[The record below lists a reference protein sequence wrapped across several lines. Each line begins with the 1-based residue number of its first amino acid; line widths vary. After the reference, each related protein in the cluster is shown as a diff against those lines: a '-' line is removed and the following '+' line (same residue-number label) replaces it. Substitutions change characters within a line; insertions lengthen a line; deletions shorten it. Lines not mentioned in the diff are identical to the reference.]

1 MLVPTFL
8 EQEPVEWMD
17 GMGLRYVR
25 RPDDEYDLWSVGP
38 DGVDNGGK
46 RDDTLW
52 YR

>member
-1 MLVPTFL
+1 
-8 EQEPVEWMD
+8 MD

-46 RDDTLW
+46 RDDTLG
-52 YR
+52 RVSRSNERHGKGVT